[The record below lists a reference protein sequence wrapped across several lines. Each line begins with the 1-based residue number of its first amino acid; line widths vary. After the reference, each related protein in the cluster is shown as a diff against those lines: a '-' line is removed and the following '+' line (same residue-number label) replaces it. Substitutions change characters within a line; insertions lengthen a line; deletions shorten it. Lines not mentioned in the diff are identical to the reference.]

1 MREHDGIGGS
11 KFSADLM
18 QGELHLSSRGEAVNA
33 GWGACVEEKVCEV
46 KLTKGEALRPASRR

>member
-46 KLTKGEALRPASRR
+46 KLTKG